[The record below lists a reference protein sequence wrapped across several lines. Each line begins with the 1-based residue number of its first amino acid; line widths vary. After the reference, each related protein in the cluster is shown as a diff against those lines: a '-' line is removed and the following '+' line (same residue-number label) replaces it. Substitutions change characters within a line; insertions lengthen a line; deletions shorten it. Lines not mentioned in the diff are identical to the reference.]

1 MGVDGHGV
9 AVAVGV
15 GHLLKGRL
23 IEAVPADIVDQIVQ
37 GYDGIGVDHLHHL
50 ARLSGGHIGD
60 VAGGQTRGPLGVEV
74 GPGKG
79 LDIDFYL
86 GMIRHELIRR
96 SLNGLQP
103 GTLGKRMPER
113 DLALKLVGLGRLAG
127 GGCLS
132 VRGLGRG
139 S

>member
-1 MGVDGHGV
+1 MRES
-9 AVAVGV
+9 
-15 GHLLKGRL
+15 KGEPPRSGGSHFGQRRF
-23 IEAVPADIVDQIVQ
+23 IEAVTANIIDQIIQ
-37 GYDGIGVDHLHHL
+37 RDDCFRVDHLDYMVGKRSAHV
-50 ARLSGGHIGD
+50 RNI
-60 VAGGQTRGPLGVEV
+60 AGCEASGPLGIEV

-86 GMIRHELIRR
+86 GMICHELIRR